1 MFNKGR
7 WIAAFLSVS
16 MIMSMAPVSALAA
29 QEVATEEEVQEAVV
43 GEEAKEDTSD
53 AKSDNDSEDNQEE
66 NNDSESID
74 SAEQDDNS
82 GNALPSDDENSK
94 NDTAESLR
102 DAADENDAEDMGDL
116 NPDESDSVE
125 DGSDAAN
132 GEAGA
137 KDNAEEQQDL
147 QTTEVPVA
155 EVVEQFPGY
164 EEEYSLD
171 TDNSDELFEEYAR
184 RLFYGERPKLRKSM
198 STGERL
204 TGQNRAIYDRIK
216 QVIPQIASGDQPSAL
231 ITVSFEE
238 LGLKAD
244 GVYYAEDLGLEY
256 IYDGNSWNSGLRDAA
271 YGLFVHDQKL
281 IMECLFA
288 DCPYEMYWASG
299 IGTSFPGY
307 SSSASYNPSTGEW
320 EGKIV
325 FDPTEITMRIKV
337 QPDYRVDG
345 SSDEYTVDTVKTGLA
360 SSAASYSQT
369 IVQEA
374 ANNCSTDYEKIVY
387 YKETICDLVSYNHDA
402 AGHSSTYADRDPW
415 ALIYVF
421 DQDPTTNVVCEG
433 YSEAFQYLCNQTDFN
448 DDSVCAYSVTG
459 TMYEPGE
466 SGENH
471 KWNIV
476 HMDDGYNYIADITN
490 SDDAWGRNGE
500 LFLNGFYG
508 GDVEEGYRFKHSTSD
523 TYLCYSYDNETLRIF
538 TKSELTLS
546 PHKYGESEP
555 INVDEVADMNKI
567 SLVLTDKIGMR
578 IHVTID
584 DFFVDDYDYI
594 QFEHNGEVVQQLVKD
609 AVSKNDL
616 GDDFYEVI
624 FELPLTTT
632 QMTDDITF
640 KMVVSDKEGTPA
652 TYSVQSY
659 AEQMLNDTESTFSG
673 EELALASALLH
684 YGSFAQTYINYNVE
698 NLPDQD
704 IDGFEWDDDID
715 MSALSNF
722 EHTVYLNDADNGFG
736 FQYVTLLLGSD
747 VSLRYYFDMADG
759 YDVSDFNIVILD
771 QYNNSVNYTIGFNE
785 SKNLHYI
792 MIPNIKAIDL
802 GNMYMLRVTTP
813 AARLVELNYGPL
825 SFCYSKLNNPNGS
838 AKAKDLCKALYK
850 YCEAVHDCVYGADP
864 VN

>member
-7 WIAAFLSVS
+7 WIATFLSVS
-16 MIMSMAPVSALAA
+16 MIMSMTPVSVLAA
-29 QEVATEEEVQEAVV
+29 QEAVV
-43 GEEAKEDTSD
+43 EEEAKEDTSE
-53 AKSDNDSEDNQEE
+53 AESANDSEGNQEE
-66 NNDSESID
+66 NIDSESID

-82 GNALPSDDENSK
+82 GDALPSDAGNSE
-94 NDTAESLR
+94 NDTAESLG
-102 DAADENDAEDMGDL
+102 DAADENDAGEMGDL
-116 NPDESDSVE
+116 NPDESESVE
-125 DGSDAAN
+125 DDSDAENSDN
-132 GEAGA
+132 GSKES
-137 KDNAEEQQDL
+137 AEEQQDL
-147 QTTEVPVA
+147 QTSEAPVV

-164 EEEYSLD
+164 EEEYLLD
-171 TDNSDELFEEYAR
+171 NDNSDELFEEYAR

-204 TGQNRAIYDRIK
+204 TGQNKVIYEKVK
-216 QVIPQIASGDQPSAL
+216 QVIPQIASGNQPSTL

-307 SSSASYNPSTGEW
+307 SRSASYNPSTGEW
-320 EGKIV
+320 EGKIE

-345 SSDEYTVDTVKTGLA
+345 SSDEYTVDTAKTGLA
-360 SSAASYSQT
+360 SSAASYAQT

-374 ANNCSTDYEKIVY
+374 ANNCSTDYDKIVY
-387 YKETICDLVSYNHDA
+387 YKDAICGLVEYNRDA
-402 AGHSSTYADRDPW
+402 AANSSTYADRDPW

-459 TMYEPGE
+459 KMYEPGQT
-466 SGENH
+466 GQDH

-490 SDDAWGRNGE
+490 SDDAWGSSGE
-500 LFLNGFYG
+500 LFLNGFEDG
-508 GDVEEGYRFKHSTSD
+508 NVEDGYMFKHSFAD
-523 TYLCYSYDNETLRIF
+523 AYLCYSYDEETLSIF
-538 TKSELTLS
+538 TRAELTLA
-546 PHKYGESEP
+546 PRPYGESDP
-555 INVDEVADMNKI
+555 LTVDEIANLNGI

-578 IHVTID
+578 IHVKID

-594 QFEHNGEVVQQLVKD
+594 QFEHNGDVVQQLVKD
-609 AVSKNDL
+609 AVSKEEL
-616 GDDFYEVI
+616 YDDDYNYEVI

-652 TYSVQSY
+652 TYSIKSY
-659 AEQMLNDTESTFSG
+659 AEQMLNDTESTFSS

-722 EHTVYLNDADNGFG
+722 QHTVNHNDADHGFE
-736 FQYVTLLLGSD
+736 FQYVTLLLGSN
-747 VSLRYYFDMADG
+747 VSLRYYFDMGDG
-759 YDVSDFNIVILD
+759 YEVSDFNITILD
-771 QYNNSVNYTIGFNE
+771 QEDNDVDYTIGFNE

-802 GNMYMLRVTTP
+802 GNMYTLLIRTDED
-813 AARLVELNYGPL
+813 RLVDLEYSPL
-825 SFCYSKLNNPNGS
+825 SFCYSKLNNPGGS
-838 AKAKDLCKALYK
+838 AEAKNLCKALYK
-850 YCEAVHDCVYGADP
+850 YCKAVHDCVYGADP

>member
-16 MIMSMAPVSALAA
+16 MIMSMTPATALAA
-29 QEVATEEEVQEAVV
+29 QEVAAEEEAQEAVV
-43 GEEAKEDTSD
+43 EEETKEDTSE
-53 AKSDNDSEDNQEE
+53 AKSENDSEGNQEE

-82 GNALPSDDENSK
+82 GDALPSDAGNSE
-94 NDTAESLR
+94 NDTVESL
-102 DAADENDAEDMGDL
+102 DEAEGENDAEVMGDL
-116 NPDESDSVE
+116 NPDESDPVE
-125 DGSDAAN
+125 DGFDAAN
-132 GEAGA
+132 GDAGA
-137 KDNAEEQQDL
+137 RDSAEVQQDL
-147 QTTEVPVA
+147 QTSEVPLV

-164 EEEYSLD
+164 EEEYTLD

-204 TGQNRAIYDRIK
+204 TGQNRAIYDKVK
-216 QVIPQIASGDQPSAL
+216 QVIPQIASGDRPSTL

-244 GVYYAEDLGLEY
+244 GVYYAEDLGLDY
-256 IYDGNSWNSGLRDAA
+256 IYDGTSWNSGLSGAA
-271 YGLFVHDQKL
+271 FGLFVHDQKL

-320 EGKIV
+320 EGKIE

-345 SSDEYTVDTVKTGLA
+345 SSDEYTVDTAKTGLA

-374 ANNCSTDYEKIVY
+374 AANCSTDYDKIVY
-387 YKETICDLVSYNHDA
+387 YKNKICDLVEYNHDA
-402 AGHSSTYADRDPW
+402 ATHSSTYADRDPW

-459 TMYEPGE
+459 KMYEPGE
-466 SGENH
+466 SGEDH

-490 SDDAWGRNGE
+490 SDDAWGSNGE
-500 LFLNGFYG
+500 LFLNGFYDG
-508 GDVEEGYRFKHSTSD
+508 NVEEGYRFKNSTSD
-523 TYLCYSYDNETLRIF
+523 TYLCYNYDEETLSIF

-546 PHKYGESEP
+546 PHKYGESGP
-555 INVDEVADMNKI
+555 IDVDRVADMKQI

-578 IHVTID
+578 IHVKID
-584 DFFVDDYDYI
+584 GFFVDDYDYI

-609 AVSKNDL
+609 AVSKEDL
-616 GDDFYEVI
+616 GDDYYEVI

-722 EHTVYLNDADNGFG
+722 QHTVNLNDADHGFE
-736 FQYVTLLLGSD
+736 FQYVTLLLGSN
-747 VSLRYYFDMADG
+747 VSMRYYFDMGDG
-759 YDVSDFNIVILD
+759 YDVSDFNISILD
-771 QYNNSVNYTIGFNE
+771 QEENDVDYTIGFNE

-792 MIPNIKAIDL
+792 MISNIKAIDL
-802 GNMYMLRVTTP
+802 GNMYTLLIRTDED
-813 AARLVELNYGPL
+813 RLVDLEYSPL
-825 SFCYSKLNNPNGS
+825 SFCYSKLNNPGGS
-838 AKAKDLCKALYK
+838 AKAKNLCKALYK
-850 YCEAVHDCVYGADP
+850 YCKAVHDCVYGAAP